1 MSNSLFILASNFRI
15 EFVKFK
21 LGQLTCRILL
31 NKIKHLYKNLHAVLY
46 LPFKNAIFL
55 FYARH
60 VKNDKSKKD
69 INFLMYSLTF
79 YLSFTSECL

>member
-1 MSNSLFILASNFRI
+1 MSNSLFVLASNFRI

-21 LGQLTCRILL
+21 LGQLKCRILL

-46 LPFKNAIFL
+46 LPFENAIFL

-60 VKNDKSKKD
+60 MKNDKSIKH
-69 INFLMYSLTF
+69 INILMYSFTS
-79 YLSFTSECL
+79 YLLFTSECL